1 MTPDLFDDVFE
12 EQPEKREEPW
22 VEPLEDGAVV
32 LRRFAS
38 ADAPTLL
45 EAIWQVTEQAP
56 FRQMQ
61 TPGGHTMS
69 AAMACCGDWGWVT
82 DRRGYRYQ
90 QTDPLTDQPWPGM
103 PEVFRKLARDAA
115 EKGGYPDFE
124 PDSCLI
130 NRYLPGA
137 KMGLHQD
144 KDETDFSQPIVSV
157 SLGSPIVFQFGGTR
171 RSDRPQKV
179 PLEHGDVV
187 VWGGASRL
195 RYHGVLTLKSLEHP
209 LTGACRYNL
218 TFRCAG

>member
-1 MTPDLFDDVFE
+1 MTSDLFDHI
-12 EQPEKREEPW
+12 EEPW
-22 VEPLEDGAVV
+22 AETIGEGAVV

-38 ADAPTLL
+38 AGAPAVL
-45 EAIWQVTEQAP
+45 EAIERVTAQVP
-56 FRQMQ
+56 LRQMQ

-69 AAMACCGDWGWVT
+69 AAMACCGTWGWVT

-90 QTDPLTDQPWPGM
+90 QTDPLTDRPWPDM
-103 PEVFRKLARDAA
+103 PHVLQELARSAA
-115 EKGGYPDFE
+115 EQAGYPNFQ
-124 PDSCLI
+124 PDACLI

-157 SLGSPIVFQFGGTR
+157 SLGSPIIFQFGGDR

-187 VWGGASRL
+187 VWGGTSRL
-195 RYHGVLTLKSLEHP
+195 RYHGVLTLKSVEHP

-218 TFRCAG
+218 TFRKAG

>member
-1 MTPDLFDDVFE
+1 MTSDLFDSL
-12 EQPEKREEPW
+12 EEPW
-22 VEPLEDGAVV
+22 TEPWKEHLGDGAVV

-38 ADAPTLL
+38 VRAPALL
-45 EAIWQVTEQAP
+45 SAIGQVAEQAP
-56 FRQMQ
+56 LRQMK

-69 AAMACCGDWGWVT
+69 AAMACCGIWGWVT

-90 QTDPLTDQPWPGM
+90 QTDPLTDQPWPAM
-103 PEVFRKLARDAA
+103 PEIMEELARDAA
-115 EKGGYPDFE
+115 EQAGYPDFV

-144 KDETDFSQPIVSV
+144 KDEADFSQPIVSV
-157 SLGSPIVFQFGGTR
+157 SLGSPIVFQFGGDR
-171 RSDRPQKV
+171 RNDRPQKV

-187 VWGGASRL
+187 VWGGVSRL
-195 RYHGVLTLKSLEHP
+195 RYHGVLTLKSVEHP

-218 TFRCAG
+218 TFRRAG

>member
-1 MTPDLFDDVFE
+1 MTSDLFE
-12 EQPEKREEPW
+12 NSEEPW
-22 VEPLEDGAVV
+22 VETLGEGAVV

-38 ADAPTLL
+38 AQAPALL
-45 EAIWQVTEQAP
+45 EAISRVTEQVP
-56 FRQMQ
+56 LRQMK

-69 AAMACCGDWGWVT
+69 AAMACCGTWGWVT

-90 QTDPLTDQPWPGM
+90 QTDPITDRPWPRM
-103 PEVFRKLARDAA
+103 PDLLQELARDAA
-115 EKGGYPDFE
+115 QQAGYPDFE
-124 PDSCLI
+124 PDTCLI

-157 SLGSPIVFQFGGTR
+157 SLGSPIVFQFGGDR

-187 VWGGASRL
+187 VWGGPSRL
-195 RYHGVLTLKSLEHP
+195 RYHGVLTLKSMEHP

-218 TFRCAG
+218 TFRKAC

>member
-1 MTPDLFDDVFE
+1 MTSDLFE
-12 EQPEKREEPW
+12 NAEEPW
-22 VEPLEDGAVV
+22 VETLGDGAVV

-38 ADAPTLL
+38 A
-45 EAIWQVTEQAP
+45 QAP
-56 FRQMQ
+56 DLLAAIHRVTGQVPLRQMQ

-69 AAMACCGDWGWVT
+69 AAMACCGRWGWVT

-90 QTDPLTDQPWPGM
+90 QTDPLTDQPWP
-103 PEVFRKLARDAA
+103 PIPQTLKELARNAA
-115 EKGGYPDFE
+115 EQAGYPDFD

-144 KDETDFSQPIVSV
+144 KDEADFSQPIVSV
-157 SLGSPIVFQFGGTR
+157 SLGSPIVFQFGGNR

-179 PLEHGDVV
+179 PLEHGDIV
-187 VWGGASRL
+187 VWGGTSRL
-195 RYHGVLTLKSLEHP
+195 RYHGVLTLKSVEHP

-218 TFRCAG
+218 TFRKAD

>member
-1 MTPDLFDDVFE
+1 MTSDLFDHI
-12 EQPEKREEPW
+12 EEPW
-22 VEPLEDGAVV
+22 AETIGEGAVV

-38 ADAPTLL
+38 AGAPAVL
-45 EAIWQVTEQAP
+45 EAIERVTAQVP
-56 FRQMQ
+56 LRQMQ

-69 AAMACCGDWGWVT
+69 AAMACCGTWGWVT

-90 QTDPLTDQPWPGM
+90 QTDPLTDRPWPDM
-103 PEVFRKLARDAA
+103 PHVLQELARSAA
-115 EKGGYPDFE
+115 EQAGYPNFQ
-124 PDSCLI
+124 PDACLI
-130 NRYLPGA
+130 NRYQPGA

-157 SLGSPIVFQFGGTR
+157 SLGSPIIFQFGGDR

-187 VWGGASRL
+187 VWGGTSRL
-195 RYHGVLTLKSLEHP
+195 RYHGVLTLKSVEHP

-218 TFRCAG
+218 TFRKAG

>member
-1 MTPDLFDDVFE
+1 MTADLFDSLAED
-12 EQPEKREEPW
+12 PPEPW
-22 VEPLEDGAVV
+22 VETLGAGALV

-38 ADAPTLL
+38 ARAPELLDA
-45 EAIWQVTEQAP
+45 IRQVTAQAP
-56 FRQMQ
+56 LRQMQ

-69 AAMACCGDWGWVT
+69 AAMACCGRWGWVT
-82 DRRGYRYQ
+82 DRKGYRYQ
-90 QTDPLTDQPWPGM
+90 QTDPLTDQPWPEM
-103 PEVFRKLARDAA
+103 PQRLRALAREAA
-115 EKGGYPDFE
+115 ERAGYPDFE
-124 PDSCLI
+124 PDACLI

-144 KDETDFSQPIVSV
+144 RDESDFSQPIVSV
-157 SLGSPIVFQFGGTR
+157 SLGAPIVFQFGGEK

-195 RYHGVLTLKSLEHP
+195 NYHGVLTLKAREHP

-218 TFRCAG
+218 TFRRAV

>member
-1 MTPDLFDDVFE
+1 MTPDLSDDLFDNL
-12 EQPEKREEPW
+12 EEPW
-22 VEPLEDGAVV
+22 AEPLEAGAVV
-32 LRRFAS
+32 LRRFAR
-38 ADAPTLL
+38 ADAPALL
-45 EAIWQVTEQAP
+45 DAINQVTAQAP
-56 FRQMQ
+56 LRQMQ

-69 AAMACCGDWGWVT
+69 AAMACCGTWGWVT

-90 QTDPLTDQPWPGM
+90 QTDPLTDQPWPAM
-103 PEVFRKLARDAA
+103 PEIFRDLARDAA
-115 EKGGYPDFE
+115 ERAGYPDFE
-124 PDSCLI
+124 SDACLI

-157 SLGSPIVFQFGGTR
+157 SLGSPIVFQFGGDR

-187 VWGGASRL
+187 VWGGTSRL
-195 RYHGVLTLKSLEHP
+195 RYHGVLTLKALEHP

-218 TFRCAG
+218 TFRKARY